1 MNMQNYL
8 LILNTGIALFIAGL
22 SLRRPNVVSSIYL
35 SVLAFITAFWSL
47 AHLLYTLQLFYFP
60 KLLFISLNYLFSA
73 VAASALLTFSLVY
86 SHRASWIG
94 RLTVLLLV
102 VEPLVT
108 QILFW
113 VAPARDLFFLERTYL
128 PAFMSLDSGLWA
140 NINAVYLYNF
150 EIASLL
156 LIVDVFS
163 RKPYT
168 FLIQAGTLLAGA
180 FVPLVFRLFDHVNN
194 QATMDMFDHSIIGYS
209 MAIIGLAIG
218 LYRHRMVE
226 VEPVTCETVVKAMS
240 DGWMVLDLNSN
251 IVEVNPAA
259 EKIVGI
265 PRHRLY
271 GKPVRSILPDWPDIS
286 NIVGGGKELEMR
298 RSIRTRDSW
307 RYLNVRLSNL
317 LDHTGQPF
325 GQLII
330 WRDITDRK
338 LVEEARQ
345 RARDEMF
352 VLLNAISN
360 AASHSIMLD
369 DFLSESIYQII
380 YPFQSQVV
388 AIFLVDEGDENHQYK
403 QLRLAAH
410 FGLVPDNVT
419 DMEAFSTRTWIF
431 DEVMRAKQPIIVGSA
446 QDDIHLPAILKDAD
460 IASLV
465 ILPLLTQAGENS
477 RLLGCLLLGRKN
489 KESYSQDEVI
499 RLMTIAEQIGNLVDS
514 DRRRQLAIA
523 LSEREKLMRDLHDS
537 VSQKLY
543 GLVTLTEAAQAG
555 LEAGSKVVPS
565 QVLAKIGENARQ
577 AVKEMRLFLYQMQ
590 PVDLEKGDLVSALH
604 HRLSAVE
611 GRADIQARFMPDEED
626 ISISKEKEVALYYIA
641 QEALN
646 NILKHARAN
655 SVLVKLRQTRKNV
668 ILEVID
674 NGEGFD
680 PQNVD
685 KSGIGLQNMKARTA
699 QINGKLKIISK
710 PGSGT
715 TIKVIVGRE
724 KMLNQFKNRR
734 TI

>member
-1 MNMQNYL
+1 MQNYL
-8 LILNTGIALFIAGL
+8 LLLNTGIALFIAGL
-22 SLRRPNVVSSIYL
+22 SLRRSNIASSIHL
-35 SVLAFITAFWSL
+35 SVLASVTAFWSL
-47 AHLLYTLQLFYFP
+47 VYLLYNLQLFNFP
-60 KLLFISLNYLFSA
+60 KQLFISLIYLVSQI
-73 VAASALLTFSLVY
+73 AASTLLTFSLTY
-86 SHRASWIG
+86 SHRGDWIK
-94 RLTVLLLV
+94 RLTIVTLLI
-102 VEPLVT
+102 EPLVT

-113 VAPARDLFFLERTYL
+113 IEPTRDLFFMGRTVASVFL
-128 PAFMSLDSGLWA
+128 SLDSGLWA
-140 NINAVYLYNF
+140 NINAIYLYSF
-150 EIASLL
+150 EIGSLL
-156 LIVDVFS
+156 LLTDVFS
-163 RKPYT
+163 RKPHT
-168 FLIQAGTLLAGA
+168 MLMQSGTLLAGA
-180 FVPLVFRLFDHVNN
+180 FAPLIFRLFDHVS
-194 QATMDMFDHSIIGYS
+194 QSQMALFEHSIIGYS

-218 LYRHRMVE
+218 LYRHHVIQ

-251 IVEVNPAA
+251 IVDANPAA

-298 RSIRTRDSW
+298 RSVRTQDSW

-317 LDHTGQPF
+317 LDYAGNPF

-388 AIFLVDEGDENHQYK
+388 GIFLLEDGNEKNHQDR
-403 QLRLAAH
+403 QFRLAAH
-410 FGLVPDNVT
+410 FGLAPDGMIDIET
-419 DMEAFSTRTWIF
+419 FYTQTWIF
-431 DEVMRAKQPIIVGSA
+431 DEVVRTKQPIIVGGT
-446 QDDIHLPAILKDAD
+446 QDDNQLPAILREAE
-460 IASLV
+460 IASLI

-477 RLLGCLLLGRKN
+477 RLLGCMLLGRKN
-489 KESYSQDEVI
+489 NEAYSQDEVI
-499 RLMTIAEQIGNLVDS
+499 RLMTIAEQIANLIDS

-543 GLVTLTEAAQAG
+543 GLVTLTEAAQAA

-590 PVDLEKGDLVSALH
+590 PVDLEKGDLISALH
-604 HRLSAVE
+604 HRLGAVE
-611 GRADIQARFMPDEED
+611 GRADIQARFMPDEGV
-626 ISISKEKEVALYYIA
+626 SVSKDKEIALYYIA

-655 SVLVKLRQTRKNV
+655 TVLVKLRQTRKNV

-680 PQNVD
+680 PQKAD
-685 KSGIGLQNMKARTA
+685 KSGIGLQNMRSRTA
-699 QINGKLKIISK
+699 QINGQLKIISK
-710 PGSGT
+710 PGLGT
-715 TIKVIVGRE
+715 TIKVMVGRE
-724 KMLNQFKNRR
+724 KVSNQLKNRR
-734 TI
+734 

>member
-1 MNMQNYL
+1 MQNYL
-8 LILNTGIALFIAGL
+8 LMLNTGVALFIAGL

-35 SVLAFITAFWSL
+35 SVLAFMTAFWSL
-47 AHLLYTLQLFYFP
+47 IHLLYTLQLFHFP
-60 KLLFISLNYLFSA
+60 KLLFISLNYLISA

-86 SHRASWIG
+86 SHRASWI
-94 RLTVLLLV
+94 RWLTILLLA

-108 QILFW
+108 QILLW
-113 VAPARDLFFLERTYL
+113 IEPARDLFFMERTPL
-128 PAFMSLDSGLWA
+128 SVFMSLDSGLWA

-168 FLIQAGTLLAGA
+168 FLIQAGALLAGA
-180 FVPLVFRLFDHVNN
+180 FMPVVFRLLDHVNN

-388 AIFLVDEGDENHQYK
+388 AIFLVDEGDENHQHK

-419 DMEAFSTRTWIF
+419 DMEVFSTRTWIF

-489 KESYSQDEVI
+489 NESYSQDEVI
-499 RLMTIAEQIGNLVDS
+499 RLMTIAEQVGNLVDS

-655 SVLVKLRQTRKNV
+655 SVLIKLRQTRKNV

-715 TIKVIVGRE
+715 TIKVVVGRE
-724 KMLNQFKNRR
+724 KTLNQFKNRR

>member
-1 MNMQNYL
+1 MQNYL
-8 LILNTGIALFIAGL
+8 LLLNTGIALFIAGL
-22 SLRRPNVVSSIYL
+22 SLRRSHVVSSIHL
-35 SVLAFITAFWSL
+35 SILAFVTAFWSL
-47 AHLLYTLQLFYFP
+47 VYLLYNLRLFHFP
-60 KLLFISLNYLFSA
+60 SLLFISLVYFISSI
-73 VAASALLTFSLVY
+73 AASTLLTFSLAY
-86 SHRASWIG
+86 SHRTSWI
-94 RLTVLLLV
+94 RWLTIVLLA
-102 VEPLVT
+102 VEPLIT
-108 QILFW
+108 QVLFW
-113 VAPARDLFFLERTYL
+113 FEPTRELFFLERT
-128 PAFMSLDSGLWA
+128 PFSAFISLDSGLWA
-140 NINAVYLYNF
+140 NINAIYLYNF

-156 LIVDVFS
+156 LITDIFTK
-163 RKPYT
+163 KPYS
-168 FLIQAGTLLAGA
+168 LLMQAGTLLAGA
-180 FVPLVFRLFDHVNN
+180 FAPLIFRLFDHVNPT
-194 QATMDMFDHSIIGYS
+194 TMNMFDHSIIGYS

-218 LYRHRMVE
+218 LYRHRVVE
-226 VEPVTCETVVKAMS
+226 PEPVTCETVVKVMS

-251 IVEVNPAA
+251 IVDVNPAA

-298 RSIRTRDSW
+298 RSVRSQDSW

-338 LVEEARQ
+338 MVEEARQ

-380 YPFQSQVV
+380 YPFQSQAV
-388 AIFLVDEGDENHQYK
+388 AVFLIEDGNEDHQYK

-410 FGLVPDNVT
+410 FGFVPDSVT
-419 DMEAFSTRTWIF
+419 HIETFSTQTWIF
-431 DEVMRAKQPIIVGSA
+431 GEVVRTRQPVIVGST
-446 QDDIHLPAILKDAD
+446 QSDIQLPAILRDAE
-460 IASLV
+460 IANLV
-465 ILPLLTQAGENS
+465 MLPLLTQAGENS
-477 RLLGCLLLGRKN
+477 RLLGSLLLGRKN
-489 KESYSQDEVI
+489 NESYSQDEVI
-499 RLMTIAEQIGNLVDS
+499 RLMTIAEQIANLIDS

-604 HRLSAVE
+604 HRLGAVE
-611 GRADIQARFMPDEED
+611 GRADIQARFMPDEN
-626 ISISKEKEVALYYIA
+626 ISISKEKAVALYYIT

-655 SVLVKLRQTRKNV
+655 SVLVKLRQTHKSI
-668 ILEVID
+668 ILEITD

-680 PQNVD
+680 IHSIDQ
-685 KSGIGLQNMKARTA
+685 SGIGLQNMKARTS
-699 QINGKLKIISK
+699 QINGTLKISSR

-715 TIKVIVGRE
+715 TIKVVVPRE
-724 KMLNQFKNRR
+724 KTSNHIKSRR
-734 TI
+734 GV